1 MSNSNKIISLNNLLS
16 DIKILIGSLSILDKA
31 TENKDQVTTATS
43 LDAINFRVR
52 EISKTSIA
60 LTLNDAQINLENLT
74 SSNNLSILQID
85 DILIELSS
93 PIPNIKK
100 LHELMDTQLETLR
113 KMALS
118 EILTL
123 SIE

>member
-1 MSNSNKIISLNNLLS
+1 MSNSNEIIALNKLLS
-16 DIKILIGSLSILDKA
+16 EIKILIGSLSILDKA
-31 TENKDQVTTATS
+31 TENKDQVTTATAF
-43 LDAINFRVR
+43 DAINFRVR
-52 EISKTSIA
+52 EVSKTSIDLA
-60 LTLNDAQINLENLT
+60 PYIEPIGL
-74 SSNNLSILQID
+74 NNLSALQID

-118 EILTL
+118 KILNL
-123 SIE
+123 SVE

>member
-1 MSNSNKIISLNNLLS
+1 MS